1 MERTALTFKP
11 DVALLPSVDS
21 AEGYPGAVSRNSI
34 TLRAAEPTL
43 EEGLVFARYLDEAAE
58 GFMRFMLGRRAP
70 RILAEAYTWPDND
83 YSFQNVV
90 FAEDGGRIVGMA
102 SGFTAGEHGRFSD
115 RPLKR
120 AAGFPAVRLR
130 VVRLL
135 FAPLF
140 RILTSIPDG
149 SFYLLAVAVGDQ
161 MRGRGVGSSLMDHA
175 EERARRS
182 GSSRLCLDVAAKN
195 EGARRLYERRGMS
208 AKAPWP
214 NLRLVPPLFVRMTK
228 EL

>member
-1 MERTALTFKP
+1 MNR
-11 DVALLPSVDS
+11 
-21 AEGYPGAVSRNSI
+21 GSI
-34 TLRAAEPTL
+34 ILRGAEPTF

-70 RILAEAYTWPDND
+70 RILAEAYTRPDND

-90 FAEDGGRIVGMA
+90 FAEDGGNIVGMA
-102 SGFTAGEHGRFSD
+102 SGFTAAERGRFSD

-120 AAGFPAVRLR
+120 AAGFPAVRMR
-130 VVRLL
+130 VVRILC
-135 FAPLF
+135 APLI
-140 RILTSIPDG
+140 RILASIPDG
-149 SFYLLAVAVGDQ
+149 SFYLLAVAVDDE
-161 MRGRGVGSSLMDHA
+161 MRGRGVGSTLMDHV

-195 EGARRLYERRGMS
+195 VGARRLYERRGMS
-208 AKAPWP
+208 VETRWP
-214 NLRLVPPLFVRMTK
+214 KLRLLPPLFVRMTK